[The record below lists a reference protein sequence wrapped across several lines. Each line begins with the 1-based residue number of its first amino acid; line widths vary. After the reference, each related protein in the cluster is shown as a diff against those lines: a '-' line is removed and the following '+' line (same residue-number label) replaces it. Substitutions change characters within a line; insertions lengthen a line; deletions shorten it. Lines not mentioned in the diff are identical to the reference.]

1 MTAQA
6 PSPTIA
12 VAPPVTLDQLQA
24 IMPGMSA
31 ANGHRY
37 IQPLNRAM
45 LEFQITTPL
54 RKAAFLAQIAVE
66 SGELR
71 WFEEL
76 ASGQAYDI
84 SENPRKARE
93 LGNLRPGDGR
103 RYKGR
108 GPIQLTGRANYREAG
123 RELGLDLEGN
133 PTRAASPDVGFRIA
147 GWYWKKRR
155 LNGLADRR
163 NFSELTRRINAARKH
178 YERRLA
184 FYRRALG
191 VLGAPTS

>member
-12 VAPPVTLDQLQA
+12 VAPPVTLAQLEA

-31 ANGHRY
+31 ANGRRY

-45 LEFQITTPL
+45 LEFQITSVL
-54 RKAAFLAQIAVE
+54 RKAAFLAQIAQE
-66 SGELR
+66 SGELL

-76 ASGQAYDI
+76 ASGRAYDI
-84 SENPRKARE
+84 SVNPKKARE
-93 LGNLRPGDGR
+93 LGNTRPGDGP

-108 GPIQLTGRANYREAG
+108 GPIQLTGRSNYREAG
-123 RELGLDLEGN
+123 TDLGLDLEGN

-147 GWYWKKRR
+147 GWFWKKRR
-155 LNGLADRR
+155 LNGFADRGDFY
-163 NFSELTRRINAARKH
+163 NLTYRINKGRKH
-178 YERRLA
+178 YARRVA
-184 FYRRALG
+184 FYERALR
-191 VLGAPTS
+191 VL